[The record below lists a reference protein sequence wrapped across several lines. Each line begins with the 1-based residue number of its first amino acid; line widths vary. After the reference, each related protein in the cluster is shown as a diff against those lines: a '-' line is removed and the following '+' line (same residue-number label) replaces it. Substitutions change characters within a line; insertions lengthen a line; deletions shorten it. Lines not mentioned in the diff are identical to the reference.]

1 MKYCDMELETDLK
14 SELKSDS
21 DVNQKPSIRARQQ
34 SSMWRCS
41 GTHLTTRPTSTQN
54 GAFSISGIFV
64 MKQRST
70 L

>member
-34 SSMWRCS
+34 SSM
-41 GTHLTTRPTSTQN
+41 
-54 GAFSISGIFV
+54 
-64 MKQRST
+64 
-70 L
+70 